1 MKRKSA
7 VDFPMII
14 NESIHKR
21 RFSEDVQIHGSKE
34 SHFSLEGLNAND
46 LFEQF
51 SNEKDNSI
59 KYKTQTS
66 VLTESTDV

>member
-7 VDFPMII
+7 VDFPMIM

-21 RFSEDVQIHGSKE
+21 RFSEDVQIHYKE
-34 SHFSLEGLNAND
+34 SHFSLEGLNANE
-46 LFEQF
+46 LFEHF
-51 SNEKDNSI
+51 SNEKVP

-66 VLTESTDV
+66 VLTETTDV